1 MTRGARSLA
10 FLLTALAVAPTASAA
25 PVLIA
30 TGTLTGTSDLS
41 GLSAPLENGLPGDIL
56 GGLGSGLAYAGGN
69 TFLALPDRGPNAT
82 SYDTNQIDDT
92 VSYVNRF
99 HTVTM
104 TLTPSGSG
112 LPFTLSPT
120 LNNTTLLYSS
130 TPLTYGKA
138 DGPGNHIGNQY
149 NGMPIGSGAPAQ
161 NTANKFYFT
170 GRSDN
175 FDSSQSSGNSSNA
188 RLDPKLIRVA
198 NDGKS
203 VFISDEYG
211 PYVYQFDRATGERIK
226 SFQLPANLDVSNLSP
241 VGATEISGN
250 TSGRTANK
258 GMEGLAITPDGKT
271 LVGIMQAALIQDN
284 AVTASKKLLR
294 IVTIDIATGTTHE
307 YGYKLTNGTGI
318 SDIVAINDHEFLVD
332 ERDGKGLGDGSAAV
346 VKQLYKI
353 DLSGAT
359 DITDLTGSAA
369 AAAAASKTLF
379 LDIVSALTT
388 ELGLD
393 PTQIPSKIE
402 GLAFGQ
408 DVMLNGELKHTLY
421 VSNDNDFV
429 PSDSGP
435 NQFYVFGFTSGINGD
450 LPGFVQ
456 QQLPVPEPSSMSLIA
471 GAVFGFGLWR
481 RREGAELTG
490 FPRYGRSRRP
500 DRRVRTPI
508 GRLASA
514 RYTSRLA
521 TLSAFDWMKSR
532 RGSTRSPI
540 SVEKVSSARSSWLT
554 RTCSSERISGS
565 SVVSQS

>member
-1 MTRGARSLA
+1 M
-10 FLLTALAVAPTASAA
+10 
-25 PVLIA
+25 
-30 TGTLTGTSDLS
+30 
-41 GLSAPLENGLPGDIL
+41 
-56 GGLGSGLAYAGGN
+56 
-69 TFLALPDRGPNAT
+69 
-82 SYDTNQIDDT
+82 
-92 VSYVNRF
+92 
-99 HTVTM
+99 
-104 TLTPSGSG
+104 
-112 LPFTLSPT
+112 
-120 LNNTTLLYSS
+120 
-130 TPLTYGKA
+130 
-138 DGPGNHIGNQY
+138 
-149 NGMPIGSGAPAQ
+149 
-161 NTANKFYFT
+161 
-170 GRSDN
+170 
-175 FDSSQSSGNSSNA
+175 
-188 RLDPKLIRVA
+188 
-198 NDGKS
+198 
-203 VFISDEYG
+203 
-211 PYVYQFDRATGERIK
+211 
-226 SFQLPANLDVSNLSP
+226 
-241 VGATEISGN
+241 
-250 TSGRTANK
+250 
-258 GMEGLAITPDGKT
+258 
-271 LVGIMQAALIQDN
+271 
-284 AVTASKKLLR
+284 R
-294 IVTIDIATGTTHE
+294 IVRNDIATGTTHE
-307 YGYKLTNGTGI
+307 YGYKLTNGTEV

-332 ERDGKGLGDGSAAV
+332 ERDSEGLGDGSAAV
-346 VKQLYKI
+346 VKELYKI

-402 GLAFGQ
+402 GFAFGQ

-421 VSNDNDFV
+421 VSNDNDLSQRFR
-429 PSDSGP
+429 P
-435 NQFYVFGFTSGINGD
+435 NQFYVFGFTSGINDD

-471 GAVFGFGLWR
+471 GAVFGFGPWR

-540 SVEKVSSARSSWLT
+540 SVEKVSSAKSSWLT
-554 RTCSSERISGS
+554 RTCSRERISGS

>member
-1 MTRGARSLA
+1 MIRGARSLA

-82 SYDTNQIDDT
+82 SYDTNVDDT

-175 FDSSQSSGNSSNA
+175 FELEPRAPATQVMRGSTES
-188 RLDPKLIRVA
+188 IRVA

-226 SFQLPANLDVSNLSP
+226 SFQLPGQSRCQQSVAG
-241 VGATEISGN
+241 GATEISGN
-250 TSGRTANK
+250 TSGRIANK

-271 LVGIMQAALIQDN
+271 LVGIMQAALIQDG
-284 AVTASKKLLR
+284 ADPAQEAAAHRHDRHRDRHDAR
-294 IVTIDIATGTTHE
+294 IRLHADQRPGV
-307 YGYKLTNGTGI
+307 

-332 ERDGKGLGDGSAAV
+332 ERDGKGLGDGSNAMVKTAV
-346 VKQLYKI
+346 RDRPERRDRYHQSLG
-353 DLSGAT
+353 SGGGRRGGEQDAVPRHR
-359 DITDLTGSAA
+359 IGAE
-369 AAAAASKTLF
+369 
-379 LDIVSALTT
+379 T
-388 ELGLD
+388 ELGLSA
-393 PTQIPSKIE
+393 THIPAKIE

-408 DVMLNGELKHTLY
+408 DVMLNGDTDAH
-421 VSNDNDFV
+421 V
-429 PSDSGP
+429 
-435 NQFYVFGFTSGINGD
+435 
-450 LPGFVQ
+450 
-456 QQLPVPEPSSMSLIA
+456 
-471 GAVFGFGLWR
+471 
-481 RREGAELTG
+481 
-490 FPRYGRSRRP
+490 
-500 DRRVRTPI
+500 VR
-508 GRLASA
+508 L
-514 RYTSRLA
+514 
-521 TLSAFDWMKSR
+521 
-532 RGSTRSPI
+532 
-540 SVEKVSSARSSWLT
+540 E
-554 RTCSSERISGS
+554 
-565 SVVSQS
+565 

>member
-175 FDSSQSSGNSSNA
+175 FDLSQSSGNSSNA
-188 RLDPKLIRVA
+188 RLDPESIRVA

-307 YGYKLTNGTGI
+307 YGYKLTNGTGV

-359 DITDLTGSAA
+359 DITDLTGAA
-369 AAAAASKTLF
+369 AAAAAVGKTLF

-393 PTQIPSKIE
+393 RTQIPSKIE

-481 RREGAELTG
+481 RA
-490 FPRYGRSRRP
+490 RRRRADRLPATRTLAAPGPPCP
-500 DRRVRTPI
+500 DADRPPGVGPLHVEI
-508 GRLASA
+508 GDA
-514 RYTSRLA
+514 R
-521 TLSAFDWMKSR
+521 
-532 RGSTRSPI
+532 
-540 SVEKVSSARSSWLT
+540 ARST
-554 RTCSSERISGS
+554 G
-565 SVVSQS
+565 

>member
-1 MTRGARSLA
+1 M
-10 FLLTALAVAPTASAA
+10 
-25 PVLIA
+25 IA

-188 RLDPKLIRVA
+188 RLDPESIRVA

-211 PYVYQFDRATGERIK
+211 PYVYSSTARPASGSRAS
-226 SFQLPANLDVSNLSP
+226 SFP
-241 VGATEISGN
+241 
-250 TSGRTANK
+250 
-258 GMEGLAITPDGKT
+258 
-271 LVGIMQAALIQDN
+271 
-284 AVTASKKLLR
+284 
-294 IVTIDIATGTTHE
+294 
-307 YGYKLTNGTGI
+307 
-318 SDIVAINDHEFLVD
+318 
-332 ERDGKGLGDGSAAV
+332 
-346 VKQLYKI
+346 
-353 DLSGAT
+353 
-359 DITDLTGSAA
+359 
-369 AAAAASKTLF
+369 
-379 LDIVSALTT
+379 
-388 ELGLD
+388 
-393 PTQIPSKIE
+393 
-402 GLAFGQ
+402 
-408 DVMLNGELKHTLY
+408 
-421 VSNDNDFV
+421 
-429 PSDSGP
+429 
-435 NQFYVFGFTSGINGD
+435 
-450 LPGFVQ
+450 
-456 QQLPVPEPSSMSLIA
+456 
-471 GAVFGFGLWR
+471 
-481 RREGAELTG
+481 
-490 FPRYGRSRRP
+490 
-500 DRRVRTPI
+500 
-508 GRLASA
+508 
-514 RYTSRLA
+514 
-521 TLSAFDWMKSR
+521 
-532 RGSTRSPI
+532 PI
-540 SVEKVSSARSSWLT
+540 SM
-554 RTCSSERISGS
+554 
-565 SVVSQS
+565 